1 MEINQSHYEELFM
14 EAKRRDK
21 IIEKNEKLRT
31 LKKPEEQVPYIDPI
45 TKEDNPKGY
54 YKVSYSN
61 FKYLNISGNDMKG
74 SNFENI
80 SAFLEK
86 NHDISVVASINKF
99 NEDV

>member
-1 MEINQSHYEELFM
+1 MEIDQSHYEELYM

-54 YKVSYSN
+54 FKVSYSN
-61 FKYLNISGNDMKG
+61 FKYINISGNDMKG
-74 SNFENI
+74 SDSEKI
-80 SAFLEK
+80 CEFLEK

-99 NEDV
+99 SEEV